1 MLQLAYQTI
10 TWRDDFAAA
19 LSDISQAG
27 YTGYETFSFPP
38 NATDSWPGYVDRLA
52 RAYTE
57 RPGTYLQTNSYS
69 SPEGIV
75 ELGNHYGLRLT
86 SMYCSGRFID
96 PEINDAEIEAIL
108 NAARFLKEAGCEH
121 LILGGGMNLDETY
134 SNSDYELFFETVQ
147 KIGMG
152 CLKEGVTACYHPHSG
167 TMIETAEQLSSFCM
181 ETDPALIALAPDV
194 AHLIRGGADPAQTIY
209 KYADRIKYLH
219 LKDIKDNE
227 FLELGEGTI
236 NLAEIVRALIETG
249 YSGWA
254 VVELD
259 DATGSPLES
268 AIKSRRFLEQT
279 IDDCTN

>member
-38 NATDSWPGYVDRLA
+38 NANDSWPGYVDRLA
-52 RAYTE
+52 RAYKE
-57 RPGTYLQTNSYS
+57 RPDTYLQTNSYR

-75 ELGNHYGLRLT
+75 ELGIRHGLRLT

-96 PEINDAEIEAIL
+96 PEINDAEIDAIL
-108 NAARFLKEAGCEH
+108 NAARFLKDAGCEH
-121 LILGGGMNLDETY
+121 LVLGGGMNLEETY
-134 SNSDYELFFETVQ
+134 NKRDYALFFETIH
-147 KIGMG
+147 KIGSG
-152 CLKEGVTACYHPHSG
+152 CLKEGIVACYHPHSG
-167 TMIETAEQLSSFCM
+167 TMIETAEQLRIFCM
-181 ETDPALIALAPDV
+181 ETDPAVVALAPDV
-194 AHLIRGGADPAQTIY
+194 AHLVRGGADPVETIY

-227 FLELGEGTI
+227 FLELGEGNI
-236 NLAEIVRALIETG
+236 DLAAIVRALTETG

-259 DATGSPLES
+259 DAIGSPLDS
-268 AIKSRRFLEQT
+268 AIKSRRYLEQT
-279 IDDCTN
+279 IYECTS